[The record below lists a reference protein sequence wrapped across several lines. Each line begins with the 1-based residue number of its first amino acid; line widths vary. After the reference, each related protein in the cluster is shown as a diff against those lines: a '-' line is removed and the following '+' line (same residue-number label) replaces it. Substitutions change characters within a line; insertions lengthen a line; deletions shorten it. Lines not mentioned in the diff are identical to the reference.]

1 MPGRP
6 SKPVTVL
13 KMEGKSHRTK
23 KEIMQRKRSEAS
35 TLTGRNLIE
44 SDEVRDTPVA
54 HAEFERLS
62 ELLGIIEKDDAL
74 YSEVIN
80 RYCLLKAECT
90 AFSKKRKFAMDQ
102 MEYLNERRDEMEP
115 VEYFELQGKLSAQ
128 VISYD
133 RQIQQKRKMMFDIE
147 KENIMT
153 IAAAL
158 RSVPKQVEKKSNPL
172 LEALNG

>member
-1 MPGRP
+1 MPTP
-6 SKPVTVL
+6 PKPVTVL

-23 KEIMQRKRSEAS
+23 KEISQRQRGEAS
-35 TLTGRNLIE
+35 TLTGKSLTE
-44 SDEVRDTPVA
+44 FDEVRKNPVA
-54 HAEFERLS
+54 HKEYKRLS
-62 ELLGIIEKDDAL
+62 DLLAIIDKDDAL

-80 RYCLLKAECT
+80 RYCMLKAECSV
-90 AFSKKRKFAMDQ
+90 FSETRNQIMKQMD
-102 MEYLNERRDEMEP
+102 YLDDHKDEMEA
-115 VEYFELQGKLSAQ
+115 VDYLALLAKLSAQ

-158 RSVPKQVEKKSNPL
+158 RSVPKQVEKKVNPL
-172 LEALNG
+172 MEALHG